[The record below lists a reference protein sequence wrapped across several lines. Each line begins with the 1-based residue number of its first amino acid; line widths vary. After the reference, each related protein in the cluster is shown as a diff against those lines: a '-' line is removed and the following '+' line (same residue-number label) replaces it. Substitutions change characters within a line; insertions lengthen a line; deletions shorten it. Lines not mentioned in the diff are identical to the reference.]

1 VRFLNLHYDKLL
13 FVLSIAVVTL
23 VACIT
28 FFGSSGQ
35 PNENANLKLPSFSID
50 SFGNEPVL
58 IMVKESQILPRDIV
72 KIFDVNSDDHELFE
86 VRKVIFSKKSKVMI
100 QLKSKKS
107 IKGRLLNPSSTV
119 LSTDWQKTR
128 TPIAV
133 ETQTGIRNLNFN
145 EIDFIRGYQKLILDR
160 AVNNLDPTKYSIS
173 VYQSQTRKLVDNN
186 RTEKTRWITSASEH
200 NASIY
205 DLFTPPII
213 YLIDGKLTTSLPEAP
228 KLIEKEEE
236 FGLQIVSF
244 KQKPYRLKLVSWIG
258 NTPYF
263 EDLEKKVSEK
273 SDLNV
278 KNRIEVKTAYKE
290 NENYRSGAPSL
301 VKSSSEDENK
311 ILMVEYFTVQQIKD
325 PKTGGVRPVGRAL
338 IRDFQKGGKPFEINS
353 LMEQAYSGDFQILL
367 KFEIEGEPS
376 NEIEIRDSDIGK
388 EFEFNKRNFK
398 ILKIDTAKKTIEV
411 EKEIPGKP
419 QTKTEILNFSN

>member
-1 VRFLNLHYDKLL
+1 MKFLNLHYDKLV
-13 FVLSIAVVTL
+13 FALSITIVTVVTIAIL
-23 VACIT
+23 
-28 FFGSSGQ
+28 FGSSEQ
-35 PNENANLKLPSFSID
+35 SNENANLKLPSFSID
-50 SFGNEPVL
+50 SFGNEPLL
-58 IMVKESQILPRDIV
+58 IMAKESQILPKDIV
-72 KIFDVNSDDHELFE
+72 KIFDVNSGEHELFE
-86 VRKVIFSKKSKVMI
+86 VRKVIYSKKSKVVI

-107 IKGRLLNPSSTV
+107 IKGRLLNPSNTI

-128 TPIAV
+128 TPIAI
-133 ETQTGIRNLNFN
+133 ETQTGVRNLNFN
-145 EIDFIRGYQKLILDR
+145 EISFIRGYQKLVLDR
-160 AVNNLDPTKYSIS
+160 PVSNLNPMKYSIS
-173 VYQSQTRKLVDNN
+173 VYQSHTIKLIDNN

-213 YLIDGKLTTSLPEAP
+213 YLINGELTTSLPEAP
-228 KLIEKEEE
+228 ELIEKEEE

-263 EDLEKKVSEK
+263 EDLEKKVSDK

-278 KNRIEVKTAYKE
+278 KNRIEVKTAYKD

-301 VKSSSEDENK
+301 VKASNEDENK
-311 ILMVEYFTVQQIKD
+311 LLMVEYFTVQQIKD

-338 IRDFQKGGKPFEINS
+338 IRDFKKGGKPFEINS
-353 LMEQAYSGDFQILL
+353 LMEKAYSGDFQILL

-376 NEIEIRDSDIGK
+376 SEIEIRESDIGK

-398 ILKIDTAKKTIEV
+398 ILKIDTENRNIEV
-411 EKEIPGKP
+411 EKKIPGKL
-419 QTKTEILNFSN
+419 QIKTKILNFLN